1 MVIPVQPKH
10 LTTTLRQSRDDARD
24 GSCQIGG
31 LELLLDTRHVTDPL
45 AEGEP
50 PPVGTERVERAVA
63 DRAIEIGRDRTGNLP
78 DAPPL
83 PQRDEQ
89 LLHDFL
95 RHVARADVSIRT
107 VIEGL
112 RIPPKQLLERARVA
126 GANPRE

>member
-83 PQRDEQ
+83 
-89 LLHDFL
+89 HS
-95 RHVARADVSIRT
+95 VTNNCCTTSCATS
-107 VIEGL
+107 
-112 RIPPKQLLERARVA
+112 
-126 GANPRE
+126 REPTYPYAQS